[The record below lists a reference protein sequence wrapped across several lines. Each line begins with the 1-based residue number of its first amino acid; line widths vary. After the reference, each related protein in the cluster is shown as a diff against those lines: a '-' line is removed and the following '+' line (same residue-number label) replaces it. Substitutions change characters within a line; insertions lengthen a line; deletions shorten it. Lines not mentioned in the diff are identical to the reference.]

1 MINLF
6 GRKKKYHFTV
16 MSLVSYPLSERE
28 AELTLFDTNLFPFR
42 MEIMLKNTSYHKNQ
56 NYQNKVNFCLVSI
69 CNCKMD

>member
-1 MINLF
+1 
-6 GRKKKYHFTV
+6 